1 MTEIMPFPENNYET
15 VLLDRPFGRLFYGPH
30 HKLQK
35 TAALRGGG
43 FQMLPVLEMIETHQ
57 FFQRTGLRMKG
68 QGSPVRGGV
77 THGQTGLRA
86 VSIILCAEPPQGLS
100 WQRCGRG

>member
-1 MTEIMPFPENNYET
+1 M
-15 VLLDRPFGRLFYGPH
+15 GPTTNC
-30 HKLQK
+30 KK
-35 TAALRGGG
+35 TAAPKGGG